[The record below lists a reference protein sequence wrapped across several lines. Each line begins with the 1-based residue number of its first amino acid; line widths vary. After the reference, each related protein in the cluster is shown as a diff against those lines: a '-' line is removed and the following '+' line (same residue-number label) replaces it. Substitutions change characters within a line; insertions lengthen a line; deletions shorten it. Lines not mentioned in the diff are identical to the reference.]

1 MREIKFRAWDAEAEE
16 FIYSDQRYDDAYFE
30 FVDGLSGLEL
40 EAFRIVLKPATH
52 EEPEHFESEELSG
65 EPEQYTGFKD
75 CNGVEIYEAGDVVKD
90 SEGAVFAVE
99 WDNLAGA
106 WIACLPKIELLGAFN
121 PRNIEVIGNRRQN
134 PELLED
140 EHERD

>member
-1 MREIKFRAWDAEAEE
+1 MREKKFRAWDAEREE
-16 FIYSDQRYDDAYFE
+16 FIYSDRSYDDTFFE
-30 FVDGLSGLEL
+30 FVDGLNGKEL
-40 EAFRIVLKPATH
+40 KALRIYLKPATH
-52 EEPEHFESEELSG
+52 EEPEHFYTYDLD